1 MQILNKYL
9 KKKTREKRSII
20 SIGNNDLVCDFES
33 LKSFSCG
40 IQPLDEFIHS
50 ELEIYS
56 KNHYCSAYSVSTK
69 NRSDDVVAVFALAF
83 DSIVLET
90 DDFEEMN
97 SGISDTW
104 RPKIE
109 ENHRIKFENKSVYP
123 ALEIAYLA
131 VREDYQHKNL
141 GKAIVDEIAAYAKR
155 QTLAGCVFLTVKA
168 YHTSKHSALG
178 FYQKCHFAKLTPR
191 QQGEVWPMFRT
202 LWCDE

>member
-1 MQILNKYL
+1 MCGMEAAY
-9 KKKTREKRSII
+9 EVSII
-20 SIGNNDLVCDFES
+20 SDFES

-40 IQPLDEFIHS
+40 IQPLNEFIHS

-56 KNHYCSAYSVSTK
+56 KNHYCSAYAVSTK
-69 NRSDDVVAVFALAF
+69 NGSKDIVAVFALAF

-97 SGISDTW
+97 RGISDTW
-104 RPKIE
+104 RPKVE

-141 GKAIVDEIAAYAKR
+141 GKAIVDEIAEYARR

-168 YHTSKHSALG
+168 YHTSSHSALG
-178 FYQKCHFAKLTPR
+178 FYQKCHFAKLSPR

>member
-1 MQILNKYL
+1 M
-9 KKKTREKRSII
+9 
-20 SIGNNDLVCDFES
+20 
-33 LKSFSCG
+33 KSFSCG
-40 IQPLDEFIHS
+40 IQPLDEIIHS

-90 DDFEEMN
+90 DDFEE
-97 SGISDTW
+97 
-104 RPKIE
+104 
-109 ENHRIKFENKSVYP
+109 NHRIKFENKSVYP

-141 GKAIVDEIAAYAKR
+141 GKAIVDEIAEYAKR

-168 YHTSKHSALG
+168 YHTSNHSALG

>member
-1 MQILNKYL
+1 
-9 KKKTREKRSII
+9 
-20 SIGNNDLVCDFES
+20 
-33 LKSFSCG
+33 
-40 IQPLDEFIHS
+40 
-50 ELEIYS
+50 
-56 KNHYCSAYSVSTK
+56 
-69 NRSDDVVAVFALAF
+69 
-83 DSIVLET
+83 
-90 DDFEEMN
+90 MN

-104 RPKIE
+104 SPKVE

-168 YHTSKHSALG
+168 YHTSNHSALG

>member
-1 MQILNKYL
+1 MCGMEAAY
-9 KKKTREKRSII
+9 EVSII
-20 SIGNNDLVCDFES
+20 SDFES

-56 KNHYCSAYSVSTK
+56 KNHYCSAYSVSTV
-69 NRSDDVVAVFALAF
+69 NGNDDVVAVFALAF

-104 RPKIE
+104 RPKVE
-109 ENHRIKFENKSVYP
+109 EKHRIKFENKSVYP

-141 GKAIVDEIAAYAKR
+141 GKAIVDEIAEYARR

-168 YHTSKHSALG
+168 YHTSSHSALG

>member
-1 MQILNKYL
+1 MEAAY
-9 KKKTREKRSII
+9 EVSII
-20 SIGNNDLVCDFES
+20 SDFGS

-69 NRSDDVVAVFALAF
+69 YKSDDVVAVFALAF
-83 DSIVLET
+83 DSIGLES

-104 RPKIE
+104 RPKVE
-109 ENHRIKFENKSVYP
+109 EDHRIKFENKSVYP
-123 ALEIAYLA
+123 AIEIAYLA

-141 GKAIVDEIAAYAKR
+141 GKAIVDEIAEYAKR

-168 YHTSKHSALG
+168 YHTSSHSALG
-178 FYQKCHFAKLTPR
+178 FYQRCHFAKLTPR